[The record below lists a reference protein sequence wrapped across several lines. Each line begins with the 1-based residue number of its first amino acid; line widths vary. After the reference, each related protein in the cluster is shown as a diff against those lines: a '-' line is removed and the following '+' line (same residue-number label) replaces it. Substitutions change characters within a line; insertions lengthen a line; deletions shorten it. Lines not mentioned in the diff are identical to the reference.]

1 MGTRGVSA
9 AKSKK
14 LPKSVSALRIDMRRK
29 NQPLR
34 ECVSD
39 AMHEYFSV
47 LDSHECTGLFEM
59 VMREVEVPLLQSVL
73 EQTDGNQT
81 RASEIL
87 GINRST
93 LRKKLRQHK
102 LL

>member
-1 MGTRGVSA
+1 MTA

-14 LPKSVSALRIDMRRK
+14 PPKSVSALRVDMRRR

-34 ECVSD
+34 QCVGD
-39 AMHEYFSV
+39 AIAEYFSV
-47 LDSHECTGLFEM
+47 LDGHDCPGMYEM
-59 VMREVEVPLLQSVL
+59 VMREVEVPLLRVVL
-73 EQTDGNQT
+73 EHADGNQT
-81 RASEIL
+81 RASELL

>member
-1 MGTRGVSA
+1 MGARGVSA
-9 AKSKK
+9 AKSRKP
-14 LPKSVSALRIDMRRK
+14 PKAVSALRVELRRK

-34 ECVSD
+34 ECVGD
-39 AMHEYFSV
+39 AVEEYFSV
-47 LDSHECTGLFEM
+47 LDGHECTGLFEM
-59 VMREVEVPLLQSVL
+59 VMREVEVPLLRCVMDY
-73 EQTDGNQT
+73 TDGNQT

-93 LRKKLRQHK
+93 LRKKLRLHK

>member
-1 MGTRGVSA
+1 MSA
-9 AKSKK
+9 AKTKK
-14 LPKSVSALRIDMRRK
+14 PPKSVSALRVEIRRK

-39 AMHEYFSV
+39 AIEEYFSV
-47 LDSHECTGLFEM
+47 LDGHDCSGLFGM
-59 VMREVEVPLLQSVL
+59 VMREVEVPLLRSVL
-73 EQTDGNQT
+73 DYTEGNQT

-102 LL
+102 LV

>member
-1 MGTRGVSA
+1 MSA

-14 LPKSVSALRIDMRRK
+14 PPKSVSALRVDLRRK

-34 ECVSD
+34 EFVSD
-39 AMHEYFSV
+39 AMEEYFTV
-47 LDSHECTGLFEM
+47 LDGHDCTGLFEM
-59 VMREVEVPLLQSVL
+59 VMREVEVPLLRSVL

-81 RASEIL
+81 RASEVL

-93 LRKKLRQHK
+93 LRKKLRQHN

>member
-1 MGTRGVSA
+1 MSA

-14 LPKSVSALRIDMRRK
+14 PPHFVSALRVDVQRK

-34 ECVSD
+34 EFVSD
-39 AMHEYFSV
+39 AMDEYFSV
-47 LDSHECTGLFEM
+47 LDGHDCTGLFEM
-59 VMREVEVPLLQSVL
+59 VMREVEVPLLRSVL
-73 EQTDGNQT
+73 EHTDGNQT
-81 RASEIL
+81 RASEML
-87 GINRST
+87 GLNRST

>member
-1 MGTRGVSA
+1 MTA

-14 LPKSVSALRIDMRRK
+14 PPKSVSALRVDMRRR

-34 ECVSD
+34 QCVGD
-39 AMHEYFSV
+39 AIEEYFSV
-47 LDSHECTGLFEM
+47 LDGHDCTGLYEM
-59 VMREVEVPLLQSVL
+59 VMREVEVPLLRVVL
-73 EQTDGNQT
+73 EHADGNQT
-81 RASEIL
+81 RASELL

>member
-1 MGTRGVSA
+1 MCGVSA

-14 LPKSVSALRIDMRRK
+14 PPKSVSALRVELRRK

-39 AMHEYFSV
+39 AMEEYFSV
-47 LDSHECTGLFEM
+47 LDGHDCSGLYEM
-59 VMREVEVPLLQSVL
+59 VMREVEVPLLRSVL
-73 EQTDGNQT
+73 EHTDGNQT

-87 GINRST
+87 GLNRST

>member
-1 MGTRGVSA
+1 MSA

-14 LPKSVSALRIDMRRK
+14 PPKSVSALRVEIRRK

-39 AMHEYFSV
+39 AIEEYFSV
-47 LDSHECTGLFEM
+47 LDGHDCSGLFGM
-59 VMREVEVPLLQSVL
+59 VMREVEVPLLRSVL
-73 EQTDGNQT
+73 DYTEGNQT

-102 LL
+102 LV

>member
-1 MGTRGVSA
+1 MSA
-9 AKSKK
+9 GKSRKP
-14 LPKSVSALRIDMRRK
+14 PKSVSALRVDLRRK

-39 AMHEYFSV
+39 AMEEYFTV
-47 LDSHECTGLFEM
+47 LDGHDCTGLFEM
-59 VMREVEVPLLQSVL
+59 VMREVEVPLLRSVL
-73 EQTDGNQT
+73 EYTDGNQT
-81 RASEIL
+81 RASEVL

-93 LRKKLRQHK
+93 LRKKLRQHN

>member
-1 MGTRGVSA
+1 MSA
-9 AKSKK
+9 AKSRT
-14 LPKSVSALRIDMRRK
+14 PPPSVSALRVDMRRK
-29 NQPLR
+29 SRPLR

-39 AMHEYFSV
+39 ALEEYFSV
-47 LDSHECTGLFEM
+47 LDGHGCTGLFEM
-59 VMREVEVPLLQSVL
+59 VMREVEIPLLRSVL
-73 EQTDGNQT
+73 EHTDGNQT

-93 LRKKLRQHK
+93 LRKKLRQHN

>member
-1 MGTRGVSA
+1 MSA
-9 AKSKK
+9 AKSRKP
-14 LPKSVSALRIDMRRK
+14 PKSVSALRVEIRRK

-34 ECVSD
+34 ECVSEAVD
-39 AMHEYFSV
+39 EFFTV
-47 LDSHECTGLFEM
+47 LDGHDCTGLFGM
-59 VMREVEVPLLQSVL
+59 VMREVEVPLLRSVL
-73 EQTDGNQT
+73 EYTDGNQT